1 MQSSPNRSRVA
12 RLILALLVLSGV
24 VGGAVYLVSLWSA
37 PAGVVIVPGSLGV
50 TPRPPLGSP
59 VAPFALVDPAL
70 APYLEFGQPLSG
82 ALPLDVIGEGIP
94 PVGAYLQR
102 EPVPPTATPS
112 PAPTLPPQPTER
124 PLITATPQGTL
135 LAAVPTLPPT
145 PSLIPTS
152 PLVATVLAFDATVQA
167 QAQATQAVPV
177 GFCPPDGVP
186 VSGPLTQ
193 RFHGRHSGIDIGVP
207 LGSPVFAT
215 HTATVTSAEWSEYG
229 YGNLITLQSGNY
241 ITYYAHLTSY
251 NVVQGD
257 VVPRGAIIGFSGST
271 GNSSGPH
278 VHYET
283 RIDDIPV
290 DPLTFEARA
299 LGTC

>member
-1 MQSSPNRSRVA
+1 MVG
-12 RLILALLVLSGV
+12 LLVVIGL
-24 VGGAVYLVSLWSA
+24 VGGAVYLASLLNTSSDT
-37 PAGVVIVPGSLGV
+37 VLVPGALVV
-50 TPRPPLGSP
+50 TPRPPLGTP
-59 VAPFALVDPAL
+59 LAPFAQVDPAIV
-70 APYLEFGQPLSG
+70 PYLEFGQPLVG
-82 ALPLDVIGEGIP
+82 AVPLDVIGAGIP

-102 EPVPPTATPS
+102 EPVLPTPTPLPTVTPLPTSTPAPS
-112 PAPTLPPQPTER
+112 PTRR

-135 LAAVPTLPPT
+135 LAAVATLPPT
-145 PSLIPTS
+145 PSLIPTNE
-152 PLVATVLAFDATVQA
+152 LVATVLAFDAALQQQT
-167 QAQATQAVPV
+167 QATQAAPL
-177 GFCPPDGVP
+177 GFCPPSDVP
-186 VSGPLTQ
+186 ISGPLTQ
-193 RFHGRHSGIDIGVP
+193 RFHGNHSGIDIGAP

-215 HTATVTSAEWSEYG
+215 HTASVISAEWSEYG
-229 YGNLITLQSGNY
+229 YGNLIILQSGNY

-251 NVVQGD
+251 NVAAGD
-257 VVPRGAIIGFSGST
+257 VVPKGAIIGFSGST